1 VQTDAAINPGN
12 SGGPVIQD
20 DKVVGVAF
28 QGIAGLE
35 NTGYFIPPPLITHF
49 LKDISDGSYH
59 GFPQAG
65 IRLSALQNPAYRRAL
80 KVPDNDLGARIDHIF
95 DFPETQAVLKTDD
108 VLLRVGTYDVASDG
122 TILYDG
128 NRVFAAVAFAEAQH
142 GDKVPLKIWRD
153 GKETDVLLPI
163 TIYNTD
169 QSEGNQYDVSPRY
182 FVYGGLVFTPLS
194 RDYMKTLS
202 SAWTDS
208 SNSDLLYELFYRR
221 HELPNTVRKEPIVI
235 ASVLSHA
242 VNANLEVHG
251 RALVDKINGIRIE
264 QLEDVVRALES
275 PRTEA
280 QDVIELF
287 PEHSMECLN
296 RAEVKE
302 ANGEIMKIYGVG
314 KDRRL

>member
-1 VQTDAAINPGN
+1 
-12 SGGPVIQD
+12 
-20 DKVVGVAF
+20 
-28 QGIAGLE
+28 
-35 NTGYFIPPPLITHF
+35 
-49 LKDISDGSYH
+49 
-59 GFPQAG
+59 
-65 IRLSALQNPAYRRAL
+65 
-80 KVPDNDLGARIDHIF
+80 
-95 DFPETQAVLKTDD
+95 
-108 VLLRVGTYDVASDG
+108 
-122 TILYDG
+122 
-128 NRVFAAVAFAEAQH
+128 
-142 GDKVPLKIWRD
+142 
-153 GKETDVLLPI
+153 
-163 TIYNTD
+163 
-169 QSEGNQYDVSPRY
+169 
-182 FVYGGLVFTPLS
+182 
-194 RDYMKTLS
+194 M
-202 SAWTDS
+202 
-208 SNSDLLYELFYRR
+208 
-221 HELPNTVRKEPIVI
+221 I